1 MSCGLAVGLAIDRGD
16 AVLDPFQVGKR
27 GALDPETVQHDP
39 LRQNAVE
46 VIEDGDQALGT
57 RDFATAHAAHADQRR
72 EAIFERA
79 SIEAAYIVVGPPSLA
94 HRHPAVFYAAISRA
108 GPPCEVG
115 AVGSSY

>member
-1 MSCGLAVGLAIDRGD
+1 MSQFFYLMMRGPPSSTRPYTLFPYPTLFRSGLAVGLAIDRGD

-57 RDFATAHAAHADQRR
+57 RDFATAQDRKSTRLNSSHSC
-72 EAIFERA
+72 A
-79 SIEAAYIVVGPPSLA
+79 SRMPSSA
-94 HRHPAVFYAAISRA
+94 
-108 GPPCEVG
+108 
-115 AVGSSY
+115 